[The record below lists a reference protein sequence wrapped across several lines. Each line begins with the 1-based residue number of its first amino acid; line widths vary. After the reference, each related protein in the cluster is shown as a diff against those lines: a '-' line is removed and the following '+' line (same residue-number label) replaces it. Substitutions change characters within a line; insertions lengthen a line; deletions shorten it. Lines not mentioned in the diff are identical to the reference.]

1 MTIYYPAVIETD
13 AAGGYGVFFP
23 DLPGCVSAGDTQ
35 DEAAA
40 NAAEALALHLQG
52 MLEDRDLPAPPS
64 RLDDLA
70 RDPDVQEVARLLVA
84 VPEPRLERVNVSF
97 DGLMLLAIDKAAAK
111 RGQTR
116 SAFLKDAALA
126 ALKS

>member
-1 MTIYYPAVIETD
+1 MAIYYPAIIETD
-13 AAGGYGVFFP
+13 AAGGYGVVFP

-35 DEAAA
+35 DEAAV
-40 NAAEALALHLQG
+40 NAAEALALHLRG
-52 MLEDRDLPAPPS
+52 MLEDRDLPPPPS
-64 RLDDLA
+64 RLDDLPH
-70 RDPDVQEVARLLVA
+70 DPEVKEAARLLVA

-97 DGLMLLAIDKAAAK
+97 DALMLLAIDKAAEK

-116 SAFLKDAALA
+116 SAFLKDAALM